1 MKQEIRQPLSN
12 LQLELLKVF
21 SRKVD
26 DKDLME
32 LKKLIANYFAE
43 KAMDKAD
50 EVYEKKKWNKSKVDK
65 LSKTRMRSSIKNE
78 VA

>member
-1 MKQEIRQPLSN
+1 MNQEIRQPLSN

-50 EVYEKKKWNKSKVDK
+50 EVYEEKKWNKSKVDK
-65 LSKTRMRSSIKNE
+65 LSKTRMRSSIKKE